1 MQYVS
6 SFYTIRKQYK
16 ETVIDDFQ
24 KNMED
29 KFVSYDNMVSFES
42 ETYPLLSHSM
52 LREME
57 KLLNQCKVLMKVSDK
72 ELEAF
77 AEGQKKLLETTSDR
91 DSDEEVLL
99 DLTNFSERVEQMNQ
113 AKEQGRK
120 KLKQQ

>member
-1 MQYVS
+1 
-6 SFYTIRKQYK
+6 
-16 ETVIDDFQ
+16 
-24 KNMED
+24 
-29 KFVSYDNMVSFES
+29 MVSFES

>member
-1 MQYVS
+1 
-6 SFYTIRKQYK
+6 
-16 ETVIDDFQ
+16 
-24 KNMED
+24 
-29 KFVSYDNMVSFES
+29 
-42 ETYPLLSHSM
+42 M

-77 AEGQKKLLETTSDR
+77 AEGQKKLLETTSDSN
-91 DSDEEVLL
+91 SDEEVLL
-99 DLTNFSERVEQMNQ
+99 NLANFSERVEQMNQ

>member
-1 MQYVS
+1 
-6 SFYTIRKQYK
+6 
-16 ETVIDDFQ
+16 
-24 KNMED
+24 
-29 KFVSYDNMVSFES
+29 
-42 ETYPLLSHSM
+42 
-52 LREME
+52 
-57 KLLNQCKVLMKVSDK
+57 MKVSDK

-113 AKEQGRK
+113 AKEQRRK